1 MEPQAGDL
9 VTDNLKLVRLLGRG
23 GMGSVWVARH
33 LTLDV
38 DVAVKFITKEL
49 LSGGDP
55 LVLERFRREARL
67 AAKIESPHVVRI
79 FDHGLTKPEGAPY
92 QVMELLRGESLW
104 DRMARLGR
112 LAPGDAARVISEVAT
127 GLTAAHA
134 MGVVH
139 RDIKPHNVFLAR
151 ARDGHEIAKILDF
164 GIAKATNAG
173 EDVLRE
179 VKTSTGVLIGT
190 PQYMSPEQLMRAGPA
205 DAMTDLWALAVVAY
219 EVITGKLPFAGETL
233 AATLVAI
240 TRADIRPPS
249 SAVPE
254 APHELDGFF
263 TRALA
268 VDVDKRYP
276 DATSLAAAFAEACG
290 GITPASIVPSDAKTR
305 PALELATNPELT
317 TAQFLAAQNAPTSE
331 DADRRIEYA
340 ATQVDQASLPPPKAT
355 PARTPEEPLSV
366 GKTKPS
372 VQPAGRSSG
381 PTGPHP
387 SADSKTPWLL
397 GGGAIAAAA
406 VAFLVWPKGDLP
418 APKPSVSARPTATES
433 ATAAGPATSTAP
445 SATASA
451 APSGEP
457 APAPPPSFKRQ
468 AVAEGRL
475 GETVWVGDF
484 WIQREERD
492 AGLGFLAADAA
503 CRKANL
509 ALCSDAQLERA
520 CAQYPELGR
529 HPSWTMSSE
538 SGGFVIRGGPDCA
551 ARTVTMA
558 DDVSP
563 GRATSCCTRSL
574 ALAGDVKRLGAPRN
588 VAGQALAFESAVN
601 FRQGERFAK
610 KANAS
615 VGFFNQ
621 TKTPSEL
628 GDALNWLGKSSIY
641 LEDRCTFAL
650 IANDPDQA
658 YTLACTGLE
667 LELAP
672 EVPGTLRGVT
682 GVKQIFQRLELTG
695 SGYFRDA
702 RTWQHP
708 RRVLPVVQ

>member
-38 DVAVKFITKEL
+38 EVAVKFITKEL

-104 DRMARLGR
+104 DRMSRLGR

-127 GLTAAHA
+127 GLAAAHA

-151 ARDGHEIAKILDF
+151 SRDGVEVAKILDF

-205 DAMTDLWALAVVAY
+205 DARTDLWALAVVAY
-219 EVITGKLPFAGETL
+219 EIITGKLPFAGETL

-268 VDVDKRYP
+268 VDVDKRFP
-276 DATSLAAAFAEACG
+276 DAATLAAAFAEACG
-290 GITPASIVPSDAKTR
+290 GITPASVIPSDVKTR

-317 TAQFLAAQNAPTSE
+317 TAQFLAAQHAPTAA
-331 DADRRIEYA
+331 DAGERIEFA

-355 PARTPEEPLSV
+355 PARSSDDPLSV

-372 VQPAGRSSG
+372 MQPGG
-381 PTGPHP
+381 PPAQRGT
-387 SADSKTPWLL
+387 ADSKTPWLL

-406 VAFLVWPKGDLP
+406 VALLVWPKGELP
-418 APKPSVSARPTATES
+418 PVKPGASVAPSTTST
-433 ATAAGPATSTAP
+433 ATAA
-445 SATASA
+445 ASA
-451 APSGEP
+451 SGAIAASANASGSASSEP
-457 APAPPPSFKRQ
+457 GAAPPPPFKRQ

-475 GETVWVGDF
+475 GEAVWVGDF
-484 WIQREERD
+484 WVQRDEKD
-492 AGLGFLAADAA
+492 VGLGFLAADAA
-503 CRKANL
+503 CRKVNM
-509 ALCSDAQLERA
+509 ALCTDAQLERA

-529 HPSWTMSSE
+529 HPNWTMSSE

-558 DDVSP
+558 DDVSA
-563 GRATSCCTRSL
+563 GRAASCCTRSL

-588 VAGQALAFESAVN
+588 VAGQVSAFESAVN
-601 FRQGERFAK
+601 FKQGERFAK
-610 KANAS
+610 KASGS

-621 TKTPSEL
+621 TKTPAEL
-628 GDALNWLGKSSIY
+628 ADALNWLGKGSLF

-650 IANDPDQA
+650 IANDPEQA

-672 EVPGTLRGVT
+672 AGTGDARAVA
-682 GVKQIFQRLELTG
+682 GVKQVFQRFEFTS